1 MNHLPILPILLP
13 SLAGTL
19 MLLPPL
25 SKRLKARRWITWLV
39 LIGLLAIAAVLVFAA
54 QRHVLTYALGG
65 WQPPFGIVLVVDRFS
80 AMLLAV
86 TAVIAF
92 CAGIYSADQED
103 RQSAL
108 FYPLF
113 LFQVMGINGAF
124 LTGDLFNLF
133 VFFEILLIAS
143 YALLIHGGGKEKT
156 KAGFHYVTLNLIG
169 SALFLVALGTLYGT
183 MGSLN
188 MADMS
193 AKVGLL
199 LPEEQIL
206 AKTGGLLLLLVFSL
220 KSALLPLHFWLPK
233 TYSAASA
240 SVVALF
246 AVMTKVGFYSICRVF
261 GGIFGDG
268 AGALANL
275 AIPWIWPL
283 AIATLILGSIGVYAA
298 TSLRM
303 VTANLIIMSV
313 GTLLITFVI
322 EGGQSLLAGFYYL
335 LHSTAVSGALF
346 LIADQIGRQ
355 RGAVMDRF
363 VKAPA
368 VSHATLLGSA
378 FLIAAIAAVGLPPL
392 SGFIGKILIL
402 HAAGRFFEQLWVWP
416 ALLISS
422 LMVLVAFS
430 RAGSLFFWNVTSQET
445 SDGSTVRLS
454 QLAAIS
460 ILLSAVA
467 MMTIFADAIL
477 AYSRGAASDVRK
489 RPVIMQ
495 HLNQVERSPIH
506 GIAAGKT
513 DEKR

>member
-19 MLLPPL
+19 MLMPPL
-25 SKRLKARRWITWLV
+25 SKRPGAQRWIAWS
-39 LIGLLAIAAVLVFAA
+39 VLVVLMFVAA
-54 QRHVLTYALGG
+54 MLILSARQQTMTYALGG
-65 WQPPFGIVLVVDRFS
+65 WQPPFGIVLVVDRFT
-80 AMLLAV
+80 ALLLAV
-86 TAVIAF
+86 TAILAF
-92 CAGIYSADQED
+92 CAGIYSAGKED
-103 RQSAL
+103 RQSSL

-143 YALLIHGGGKEKT
+143 YALLVHGGGKEKT

-193 AKVGLL
+193 ANVGLL
-199 LPEEQIL
+199 LPEDQIL

-233 TYSAASA
+233 TYTAASA

-261 GGIFGDG
+261 GGIFGSS
-268 AGALANL
+268 AGALAHF

-283 AIATLILGSIGVYAA
+283 AVATIALGSIGVFAA
-298 TSLRM
+298 TSLRLL
-303 VTANLIIMSV
+303 TANVVLVSV
-313 GTLLITFVI
+313 GTLLITFVM

-335 LHSTAVSGALF
+335 LHSTAVTGALF
-346 LIADQIGRQ
+346 LIADQVGTQ
-355 RGAVMDRF
+355 RGGAMDRF
-363 VKAPA
+363 VRARP
-368 VSHATLLGSA
+368 VPHATLLGVL

-392 SGFIGKILIL
+392 SGFIGKALIL
-402 HAAGRFFEQLWVWP
+402 HSASRFAEQVWVWP
-416 ALLISS
+416 ALLTSS
-422 LMVLVAFS
+422 LMTMIAFS
-430 RAGSLFFWNVTSQET
+430 RAGSTFFWHVSAKDAVGGLKLRFTQI
-445 SDGSTVRLS
+445 
-454 QLAAIS
+454 AAIV
-460 ILLSAVA
+460 ILLSTTAL
-467 MMTIFADAIL
+467 MTVFADAIL
-477 AYSRGAASDVRK
+477 AYSQGAAGDLRQNPTLIE
-489 RPVIMQ
+489 RP
-495 HLNQVERSPIH
+495 HETSRSRSH
-506 GIAAGKT
+506 GVQ
-513 DEKR
+513 ES